1 MAATS
6 LPVTILADDLTGAC
20 DTGCL
25 FAGAGPV
32 GVAAAPLLAPSGRS
46 VLAVDT
52 GTRTRSPETAAEAV
66 HAAARQLRARLRAG
80 AVFKKIDST
89 MRGSV
94 VEEVDALLEHGPPFT
109 GALVCPAFPAQGRV
123 VRRGRLLVDGV
134 PLHESPIARDPA
146 FRGATAALAALLA
159 GPRPVV
165 SLGLDE
171 IRAGSEK
178 IAHVLEQH
186 RGALVAA
193 DAETDD
199 DLARLAAAALAVPG
213 TLAVGAAGLGRA
225 LARALGLAAPPATLP
240 GGTARLVVVGSL
252 HPASR
257 AQADALARRGV
268 PVVTVDGHHGG
279 DCAPAIEAMRARRPA
294 LVASATGTIGR
305 TPAARESMARRL
317 AQAAAE
323 VIAGARPTLVAVT
336 GGDTAR
342 ALLKALRPRGFDL
355 LGAPA
360 DGLALGRLA
369 LDDGAPLPFLTKAG
383 GFGGPDLFITLLGG
397 PA

>member
-25 FAGAGPV
+25 FAGSGPV
-32 GVAAAPLLAPSGRS
+32 GVTVAPLLSSAGRP

-52 GTRTRSPETAAEAV
+52 GTRARSPQTATDAI
-66 HAAARQLRARLRAG
+66 HATARELDARLQAG
-80 AVFKKIDST
+80 VVFKKIDST
-89 MRGSV
+89 MRGCV
-94 VEEVDALLEHGPPFT
+94 VEEIDALLEHGPPFT
-109 GALVCPAFPAQGRV
+109 GALVCPAFPAQRRV
-123 VRRGRLLVDGV
+123 VRQGRLLVDGV
-134 PLHESPIARDPA
+134 PVHESPIARDPA
-146 FRGATAALAALLA
+146 FRGGSAELAALLA
-159 GPRPVV
+159 GLRPVV
-165 SLGLDE
+165 SLGLDDV
-171 IRAGSEK
+171 RAGREK
-178 IAHVLEQH
+178 ITHVLEQH

-193 DAETDD
+193 DAENDE
-199 DLARLAAAALAVPG
+199 DLARLAAATLAVPG

-225 LARALGLAAPPATLP
+225 LAHALGLAAPPVTLP
-240 GGTARLVVVGSL
+240 AGAARLIVVGSL

-268 PVVTVDGHHGG
+268 PVVTVDDDRGG
-279 DCAPAIEAMRARRPA
+279 DVAPAIEALRAGRPA
-294 LVASATGTIGR
+294 LVTSAPATIGR

-317 AQAAAE
+317 ARAATD
-323 VIAGARPTLVAVT
+323 VIAGARPDLAAVT

-342 ALLKALRPRGFDL
+342 ALLEALRPRGFDL

-369 LDDGAPLPFLTKAG
+369 LDEGPPLPLLTKAG
-383 GFGGPDLFITLLGG
+383 GFGGPELFTTLPGG
-397 PA
+397 AA

>member
-6 LPVTILADDLTGAC
+6 HPVTILADDLTGAC

-32 GVAAAPLLAPSGRS
+32 GVTVAPLLTADERS
-46 VLAVDT
+46 VVAVDT
-52 GTRTRSPETAAEAV
+52 ATRALSPEAAAEAV
-66 HAAARQLRARLRAG
+66 HVAARSLGTRLVAG

-89 MRGSV
+89 MRGPV
-94 VEEVDALLEHGPPFT
+94 AAELDALLEHGPPFI
-109 GALVCPAFPAQGRV
+109 GALVCPAFPAQRRL
-123 VRRGRLLVDGV
+123 VRHGRLLVDGV

-146 FRGATAALAALLA
+146 FRGASAELAALLA

-171 IRAGSEK
+171 VRAGHEK
-178 IAHVLEQH
+178 IVHVLEQH

-193 DAETDD
+193 DAETDA
-199 DLARLAAAALAVPG
+199 DLGSLAAAALAVPG
-213 TLAVGAAGLGRA
+213 TLAAGAAGLGRA
-225 LARALGLAAPPATLP
+225 LAGALGLAAPPATLP
-240 GGTARLVVVGSL
+240 AGAARLVVVGSL

-257 AQADALARRGV
+257 AQVDALARRAAA
-268 PVVTVDGHHGG
+268 VVTVDEEHDG
-279 DCAPAIEAMRARRPA
+279 DLTPAIEALRGGRPA
-294 LVASATGTIGR
+294 VVTSATGTIDR

-317 AQAAAE
+317 GRAAAR
-323 VIAGARPTLVAVT
+323 VIAGARPDLVAVT

-342 ALLKALRPRGFDL
+342 ALLEALRPRRFDL

-369 LDDGAPLPFLTKAG
+369 LAAGSALPLLTKAG
-383 GFGGPDLFITLLGG
+383 GFGGPDLFTPLLGG
-397 PA
+397 AS